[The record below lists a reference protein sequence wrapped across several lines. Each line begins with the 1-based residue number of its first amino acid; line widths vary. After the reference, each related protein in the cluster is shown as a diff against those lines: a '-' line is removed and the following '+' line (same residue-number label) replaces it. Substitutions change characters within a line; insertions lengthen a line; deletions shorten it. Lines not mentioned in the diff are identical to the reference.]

1 MKVVTGEIL
10 KDLIKDDQ
18 NSKAKH
24 EMQQGV
30 KYYDGYNDI
39 LNVDFRNYYVR
50 SAEYTDYNKAN
61 EHIVNNF
68 QKKLVDQKKDYIA
81 SKPVT
86 LKCDDEVYINKV
98 KELLGTEFDDTLL
111 DIIKNAANKGY
122 GSLHPY
128 IDEVGE
134 FDFVIT
140 PSEQLIYIYDTEYE
154 KKLLYVVRYFNMK
167 LVIGGKERNTIRAEV
182 WDFEKVTYYQED
194 NEGEFRLVTAG
205 EMDDITVNP
214 RYHWYNVNTVTE
226 TSSGESWGKVP
237 FIKFKNNSEQRSD
250 LMVIKSYI
258 DAIDVVSSGFV
269 NDLRDIQLAIWVL
282 KGYEGDDLGEF
293 MTNLMTFK
301 AIKLDAE
308 GNSSAEP
315 KTLDIPKEARETL
328 LNWLEDKLYDVGQ
341 GVNESALT
349 GSSLTTTAIKAAY
362 SGLNSKS
369 NAVIIKT
376 TKALTDFMY
385 FVTEFINDRD
395 NTNYDYKTVTF
406 VFNRS
411 MISNEIE
418 ILTILKDL
426 GVRISQKTMLAQVPF
441 INNTEAEQKL
451 IDEEDEKALA
461 DMGGDLGFGD
471 E

>member
-1 MKVVTGEIL
+1 MVTGEIL
-10 KDLIKDDQ
+10 KDIIKDDK
-18 NSKAKH
+18 NSRAKH

-39 LNVDFRNYYVR
+39 LNVDFRKYFVR
-50 SAEYTDYNKAN
+50 SAEYTDYNKSN

-86 LKCDDEVYINKV
+86 LKCDDEVYTNKI
-98 KELLGTEFDDTLL
+98 KDLLGTEFDDTLL

-122 GSLHPY
+122 GTLHPF
-128 IDEVGE
+128 IDEMGE

-140 PSEQLIYIYDTEYE
+140 PSEQLIYIYDTAYE
-154 KKLLYVVRYFNMK
+154 KKLLNVVRYFNMK
-167 LVIGGKERNTIRAEV
+167 LVVDGKERNTTRAEV
-182 WDFEKVTYYQED
+182 WDFKKVTYYQED
-194 NEGEFRLVTAG
+194 NNSEFRIITPG

-214 RYHWYNVNTVTE
+214 KYHWYNVNTVTE
-226 TSSGESWGKVP
+226 ASTGGSWGKVP

-269 NDLRDIQLAIWVL
+269 NDLRDIQLAVWVL
-282 KGYEGDDLGEF
+282 KGYEGEDLGEF

-328 LNWLEDKLYDVGQ
+328 LNWLEKKLYDVGQ
-341 GVNESALT
+341 GVNEAALT

-369 NAVIIKT
+369 NAIIIKA
-376 TKALTDFMY
+376 TKSLTDFMY
-385 FVTEFINDRD
+385 FVTEFINERD
-395 NTNYDYKTVTF
+395 NTSYNYEDIKF
-406 VFNRS
+406 VFNTS

-418 ILTILKDL
+418 TLTILKDL

-441 INNTEAEQKL
+441 INDIEAEQKL
-451 IDEEDEKALA
+451 IEEEDEKALA
-461 DMGGDLGFGD
+461 DMGGALGFGD